1 MPKKLKIV
9 AVSGGLQRPSRT
21 LALVDNLLE
30 GLTDAV
36 PADTCLIELG
46 EIVPKFGSA
55 PQRARLQPEIESILP
70 NIETANPLL
79 VTSPIYRGSYTGLFK
94 HLFDFVHRESLID
107 VPVRSS
113 CITASPALVPA

>member
-21 LALVDNLLE
+21 LALVENLLE

-36 PADTCLIELG
+36 PADTCLTELG

-55 PQRARLQPEIESILP
+55 LACSPRSNRSCP
-70 NIETANPLL
+70 
-79 VTSPIYRGSYTGLFK
+79 TSRRPTR
-94 HLFDFVHRESLID
+94 
-107 VPVRSS
+107 
-113 CITASPALVPA
+113 CW